1 MNKVSRL
8 LFLMLGFVLV
18 ISIVASSCAG
28 DEPVPDPE
36 LTLSTETLSFSNAAE
51 TKFFH
56 IKSNQDWKLISSESW
71 LTFSAESGNKGTI
84 KIDVSATANALIE
97 QRTATITAKVGSLTK
112 TLTVTQSASS
122 LLVIEEDEFN
132 VAVEGDEITI
142 PVQSSGVYLIT
153 IDPEAE
159 WITLASGGGTA
170 EPKFTVISNPS
181 MITREGT
188 ITFTLNGLTQA
199 VTVSQTGNEL
209 TIPGDQT
216 GMSDNA
222 MTLAPKMGLGWNLGN
237 TLEATSGPNTNG
249 VYTASETLWGNPIT
263 TQTLMD
269 GVKAAGFNTVRIPT
283 AWSGY
288 IVDQTTY
295 KISDAWLMRVREV
308 VDYCV
313 NNDMYAIINIHWDG
327 GWLEN
332 NPTYAAQVEVNKK
345 QKALWEQIAVA
356 FRNYDQHLLFAGT
369 NEVHFDYGNPTA
381 EHIEVQQSYLQTFV
395 NAVRLTGGKNMYRN
409 LIVQGYNTNIGH
421 TDAHF
426 TMPTDPTSNRLM
438 AEVHFYDP
446 FDFTLDATSTKY
458 YWGAEF
464 AGLGNTSTWGQEARV
479 DSEFAIVKTKFIDNN
494 IPVIMGEYGAMFR
507 AALSGQTLIN
517 HIASRNHY
525 LNYVTKKAL
534 ENGIVP
540 VYWDNG
546 PMGNNSSG
554 LFNRNTG
561 AVADAVAVEA
571 ITSALD

>member
-1 MNKVSRL
+1 MMNKRG
-8 LFLMLGFVLV
+8 LFLFFILGCTGFF
-18 ISIVASSCAG
+18 SATFSSCAG
-28 DEPVPDPE
+28 DDPAPDPE
-36 LTLSTETLSFSNAAE
+36 LVVSTGALSFSNTGEA
-51 TKFFH
+51 KFFH
-56 IKSNQDWKLISSESW
+56 VKANQKWFVTSSESW
-71 LTFSAESGNKGTI
+71 LTVSPASGNAGTI
-84 KIDVSATANALIE
+84 KVDVVAGANASTAE
-97 QRTATITAKVGSLTK
+97 RTATLTAKTG
-112 TLTVTQSASS
+112 TLTETITVLQGASS
-122 LLVIEEDEFN
+122 LLIVEEDEFD

-142 PVQSSGVYLIT
+142 PVQSSGSYSIT
-153 IDPEAE
+153 IDSE
-159 WITLASGGGTA
+159 WITHVGESGTTA
-170 EPKFTVISNPS
+170 PVFAVISNPS
-181 MITREGT
+181 MIVREGT
-188 ITFTLNGLTQA
+188 ITFTLNDLTETVTISQA
-199 VTVSQTGNEL
+199 ANPL
-209 TIPGDQT
+209 NIPADNS
-216 GMSDNA
+216 GMSDDA

-237 TLEATSGPNTNG
+237 TLEATSGPNAEG
-249 VYTASETLWGNPIT
+249 VYTASETLWGNPLT

-295 KISDAWLMRVREV
+295 KISDAWLTRVREV

-313 NNDMYAIINIHWDG
+313 NNEMYAIVNIHWDG

-356 FRNYDQHLLFAGT
+356 FRNYDEHLLFAGT
-369 NEVHFDYGNPTA
+369 NEVHADYGNPTA

-395 NAVRLTGGKNMYRN
+395 NAVRSTGGKNTYRN
-409 LIVQGYNTNIGH
+409 LVVQGYNTNIGH
-421 TDAHF
+421 TNTHM
-426 TMPTDPTSNRLM
+426 TMPADPTPNRLM

-464 AGLGNTSTWGQEARV
+464 AGLGNTSTWGQEAWV
-479 DSEFAIVKTKFIDNN
+479 DSEFAIVKAKFVDNN
-494 IPVIMGEYGAMFR
+494 IPVILGEYGPMFR
-507 AALSGQTLIN
+507 AALSGQTLTY

-534 ENGIVP
+534 ENGMVP

-554 LFNRNTG
+554 LFNRSTG
-561 AVADAVAVEA
+561 AVADAGAVEA
-571 ITSALD
+571 IVSALD

>member
-1 MNKVSRL
+1 MSKISRL
-8 LFLMLGFVLV
+8 LFLVLGFVLV

-28 DEPVPDPE
+28 DDPVPDPE
-36 LTLSTETLSFSNAAE
+36 LMLSTETLSFSNSGE

-56 IKSNQDWKLISSESW
+56 IKSNQEWKLTSSENW
-71 LTFSAESGNKGTI
+71 LTFSEASGDKGTV
-84 KIDVSATANALIE
+84 KINVLAAANALTE

-112 TLTVTQSASS
+112 TIAVTQNASS
-122 LLVIEEDEFN
+122 QLIIEEDEFD
-132 VAVEGDEITI
+132 VAVEGDEITVS
-142 PVQSSGVYLIT
+142 VQSSGTYSIA
-153 IDPEAE
+153 IDPE

-188 ITFTLNGLTQA
+188 ITFTLNDLTQT
-199 VTVSQTGNEL
+199 VTVSQTGNAL
-209 TIPGDQT
+209 TISADQT

-237 TLEATSGPNTNG
+237 TMEATSGPNGSG
-249 VYTASETLWGNPIT
+249 VYTASETLWGNPLT
-263 TQTLMD
+263 TKTLMD
-269 GVKAAGFNTVRIPT
+269 GVKAAGFTTVRIPT

-295 KISDAWLMRVREV
+295 KISDAWLTRVREV
-308 VDYCV
+308 VNYCV
-313 NNDMYAIINIHWDG
+313 DNDMYAIINIHWDG

-356 FRNYDQHLLFAGT
+356 FRNYDQHVLFAGT
-369 NEVHFDYGNPTA
+369 NEVHFDYGNPTT
-381 EHIEVQQSYLQTFV
+381 EHITVQQSYLQTFV
-395 NAVRLTGGKNMYRN
+395 TAVRSTGGKNTYRN
-409 LIVQGYNTNIGH
+409 LIVQGYNTNIGQ
-421 TDAHF
+421 TYTYM

-458 YWGAEF
+458 YWGADF
-464 AGLGNTSTWGQEARV
+464 AGLGNTSTWGQEAWV
-479 DSEFAIVKTKFIDNN
+479 NSEFAKVKTKFIDNN
-494 IPVIMGEYGAMFR
+494 IPVILGEYGPMLR
-507 AALSGQTLIN
+507 SALTGQTLIN

-525 LNYVTKKAL
+525 LNYVTNKAL
-534 ENGIVP
+534 EIGIVP

-554 LFNRNTG
+554 LFNRSTG

>member
-1 MNKVSRL
+1 MNKISKL
-8 LFLMLGFVLV
+8 LFLMLGLVMV
-18 ISIVASSCAG
+18 ISIVVSSCEG
-28 DEPVPDPE
+28 DEPAPDPE
-36 LTLSTETLSFSNAAE
+36 LTLSTETLSFLNSGE

-56 IKSNQDWKLISSESW
+56 IKSNQDWKLTSSETW

-84 KIDVSATANALIE
+84 KIDVSATANALTE

-112 TLTVTQSASS
+112 MVTVTQSASS
-122 LLVIEEDEFN
+122 QLIVEEDEFN
-132 VAVEGDEITI
+132 VAVDGDEITI
-142 PVQSSGVYLIT
+142 AVQSSGTYSMV
-153 IDPEAE
+153 IDSE

-170 EPKFTVISNPS
+170 EPKFTVVFNPS

-188 ITFTLNGLTQA
+188 ITFTLDNLTQT
-199 VTVSQTGNEL
+199 VTVNQTGNAL
-209 TIPGDQT
+209 TISADQT
-216 GMSDNA
+216 GMSDDA

-237 TLEATSGPNTNG
+237 TLEATTGPNTNG
-249 VYTASETLWGNPIT
+249 VYTASETLWGNPLT
-263 TQTLMD
+263 TQALMD

-313 NNDMYAIINIHWDG
+313 NNEMYAIINIHWDG
-327 GWLEN
+327 GWLEG

-369 NEVHFDYGNPTA
+369 NEVHNDYGNPTA
-381 EHIEVQQSYLQTFV
+381 EHITVQQSYLQTFV
-395 NAVRLTGGKNMYRN
+395 DAVRSTGGKNTYRN

-421 TDAHF
+421 TNAYMI
-426 TMPTDPTSNRLM
+426 MPSDPTANRMM

-458 YWGAEF
+458 YWGADF
-464 AGLGNTSTWGQEARV
+464 AGLGNTSTWGQEAWV
-479 DSEFAIVKTKFIDNN
+479 DSEFAIVKTKFVDNN
-494 IPVIMGEYGAMFR
+494 IPVILGEYGPMFR
-507 AALSGQTLIN
+507 AALSGQTLTN

-525 LNYVTKKAL
+525 LNYVTRKAL

-554 LFNRNTG
+554 LFNRSTG
-561 AVADAVAVEA
+561 AVADAVAVQA